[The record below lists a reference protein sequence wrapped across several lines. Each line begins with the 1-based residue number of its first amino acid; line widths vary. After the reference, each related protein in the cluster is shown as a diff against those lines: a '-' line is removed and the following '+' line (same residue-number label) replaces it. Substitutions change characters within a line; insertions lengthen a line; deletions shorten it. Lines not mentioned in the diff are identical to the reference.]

1 MDAGSGDG
9 LVNRVWGGRG
19 RQGGERG
26 SRRQKR
32 RERERERGK
41 YQYII

>member
-19 RQGGERG
+19 EAGGRQGGERR

-32 RERERERGK
+32 RERERGK
-41 YQYII
+41 Y